1 MEPLF
6 PVIDSAKKSRPAWLS
21 VGASFPDAPL
31 KRPIPAYSLVP
42 TPEIPPASP
51 KPEPSVPNVSNYK
64 EYELVER
71 EGLVQVLK
79 WQVDFGSQTLR
90 DLGEL
95 AGFEVPRYIRSS
107 NRIIGKNQSE
117 KANRAIIAKIDLQLG
132 LKSREKP
139 RKRQRIHDI
148 KWTSNPEFQL
158 ENSQNGPESLF
169 LQRSRALNSL
179 LSANPKNVKAWL
191 ELVNVQEKSI
201 SGRKGHSQ
209 IVEKQLCI
217 LDKALSLVGGE
228 VLESELE
235 LLLRKVVELGRDN
248 EEVSIWKHYS
258 AYLQINTY
266 WKYAIYLENC
276 RFDTFSMTK
285 LRESFANAFKMLGS
299 EQEMDCLRVKLVGE
313 LAKYELMV
321 LFKQA
326 GYSEVSTGLLQALL
340 MRVFLDK
347 SSQELGEIWD
357 SESVRIGEEAASIQ
371 SFEGNIADL
380 TGNLSQWAEMETKA
394 SNWRPVK
401 ASLQAEVADL
411 MPGAVVLSEDIQLA
425 LNVVAGEATFE
436 VQKAALEVFL
446 RHWGLETCCS
456 DCKSDAQLLSTT
468 PGLFPQLPSLPAS
481 QLQYLVN
488 TLAALLP
495 VYTGREVRQW
505 LVALEK
511 QLNSQ
516 IWTRH
521 ILSKCEDFSLWME
534 FAYSEQKAWN
544 ALRTKAILATPSQK
558 ILFFYHSFMR
568 IMRDNTLEDAIS
580 ELLLSF
586 DVSDTLSALCAA
598 KAAAHD
604 YQAASTYDGDWSLQR
619 VSEATAL
626 WLLYKREDLEVTWS
640 YFQSVVEKK
649 KACGALC
656 TAKATEWIC
665 EQAASLLSYHET
677 HTHVYMKTDLTE
689 KYTELLTAFPRNP
702 CFIQAFCRFQSD
714 PLMSL
719 SSLHI
724 SSEYHYALLFPSLQ
738 PWQQAQVIKSIISS
752 GGFPSNPSSFIYLWE
767 KWVTG
772 TEAESRALVAIRHL
786 PFCKSLY
793 VAAARLAEK
802 PEDFIAALGERELHL
817 RVDLLGLVPE
827 PREQW

>member
-21 VGASFPDAPL
+21 VGASFPDPPL
-31 KRPIPAYSLVP
+31 KRPIPAYTLVP
-42 TPEIPPASP
+42 TPEIPPASL
-51 KPEPSVPNVSNYK
+51 KPEPSLSNYK

-79 WQVDFGSQTLR
+79 WQVDFGSQTLK

-107 NRIIGKNQSE
+107 NRIIGQTLSE
-117 KANRAIIAKIDLQLG
+117 KANEAIIAKIDLQLG
-132 LKSREKP
+132 LKNAEKP
-139 RKRQRIHDI
+139 RKRQRIHEI

-158 ENSQNGPESLF
+158 ENPQNGPESFF

-179 LSANPKNVKAWL
+179 LSANPKDVKVWL

-217 LDKALSLVGGE
+217 LDRALSLVGGG
-228 VLESELE
+228 VVESELE

-248 EEVSIWKHYS
+248 MEVSIWKHYS
-258 AYLQINTY
+258 AYAQINTY

-299 EQEMDCLRVKLVGE
+299 DQEMDCLRVKLVGE

-321 LFKQA
+321 LSKQA

-340 MRVFLDK
+340 MRVFLYD
-347 SSQELGEIWD
+347 SSQELREIWD
-357 SESVRIGEEAASIQ
+357 SEGVRIGEEAASIQ
-371 SFEGNIADL
+371 SFEGNITDL
-380 TGNLSQWAEMETKA
+380 TGNLSQWAETETKA

-456 DCKSDAQLLSTT
+456 NCKSDAQLLSTT
-468 PGLFPQLPSLPAS
+468 AGLFPLSPSLPAT
-481 QLQYLVN
+481 QLQYLVS

-495 VYTGREVRQW
+495 VYAGREVRQW

-516 IWTRH
+516 VWTRQL
-521 ILSKCEDFSLWME
+521 LSKCEDFSLWME
-534 FAYSEQKAWN
+534 FAYSEPKAWN
-544 ALRTKAILATPSQK
+544 ALRNKAMLATPSQK

-568 IMRDNTLEDAIS
+568 ILRESTLEDAIS

-586 DVSDTLSALCAA
+586 DVGDTLSALCAA

-604 YQAASTYDGDWSLQR
+604 YQAASTYEGDWSLQR

-640 YFQSVVEKK
+640 YFQSVMDRE
-649 KACGALC
+649 KACGPLC
-656 TAKATEWIC
+656 TAKAAEWIC
-665 EQAASLLSYHET
+665 EQAASLLSYHEA
-677 HTHVYMKTDLTE
+677 HTHVYMKTALTE
-689 KYTELLTAFPRNP
+689 KYAELLSAFPRNP

-714 PLMSL
+714 PLL
-719 SSLHI
+719 ALASLHL
-724 SSEYHYALLFPSLQ
+724 SSEYHSALLFPSLQ
-738 PWQQAQVIKSIISS
+738 PWQQAQVVKSIISS

-767 KWVTG
+767 QWVAG

-793 VAAARLAEK
+793 VAAAKLVEK

-817 RVDLLGLVPE
+817 RLDPLIVVQGAL
-827 PREQW
+827 